1 MTLDVGHASSGVEG
15 GDGGGGDGGSTGGD
29 DVDADADIIWG
40 TLSIPGLAWR
50 KQRYHLEPSLVLC
63 NQSKV
68 GSETLCHNGGSR
80 GGGHIRRVGAV
91 IDGGDQIRFHRH
103 EDG

>member
-1 MTLDVGHASSGVEG
+1 
-15 GDGGGGDGGSTGGD
+15 
-29 DVDADADIIWG
+29 
-40 TLSIPGLAWR
+40 
-50 KQRYHLEPSLVLC
+50 LC

-103 EDG
+103 EDGGRECPLIAVDRDTLPGSVVAGDAEARSDADPLLQEGHIQFVVVSRSVDAIR